1 MRLLPLLLI
10 VGLVGCRGENPHTG
24 SYLAGIAI
32 HQAMATVNS
41 TGNSPDTIPDA
52 GPDQAVCD
60 NCGGQ
65 GWLGDGTVRQDCPDC
80 DVNWEQS
87 DPEPRQR
94 HDPVLGENSAMTL
107 TPYSD
112 YAFAKSQAELGKKDF
127 LAVILGEGQND
138 WLKRELAASEALL
151 QGWVVY
157 AGPVGDWLGP
167 DGKSFS
173 TPRVLVN
180 PEEAATQ
187 NPTYIGH
194 GAGSLVKFLKA
205 TKGR

>member
-1 MRLLPLLLI
+1 MRRSDQI
-10 VGLVGCRGENPHTG
+10 VAEIWVTLVAL
-24 SYLAGIAI
+24 SGIAMLP
-32 HQAMATVNS
+32 QQS
-41 TGNSPDTIPDA
+41 EPESPVEIIKISSPVEVTPAEVQPMETQSAAEESVGPMA
-52 GPDQAVCD
+52 GPAQQ
-60 NCGGQ
+60 N
-65 GWLGDGTVRQDCPDC
+65 
-80 DVNWEQS
+80 E
-87 DPEPRQR
+87 PEPRQR

-127 LAVILGEGQND
+127 LAVIIGEGQND
-138 WLKRELAASEALL
+138 WLKGELAASEALL

-180 PEEAATQ
+180 PKEAATQ